1 MGVFSANV
9 RQQRVFEISLTTANG
24 AQTGNVT
31 AMGYRREG
39 LTDVLTP
46 LVFTAPAAG
55 LTQNVEMGDA
65 WPDGVTLVRFIY
77 TIGA

>member
-1 MGVFSANV
+1 MPLLSQNV
-9 RQQRVFEISLTTANG
+9 KQQRVLEISVSTLNG

-31 AMGYRREG
+31 AINYRREG
-39 LTDVLTP
+39 LGDAAVP
-46 LVFTAPAAG
+46 VVFTAPAAA

-65 WPDGVTLVRFIY
+65 WPEGVTLVRMLY

>member
-1 MGVFSANV
+1 MPLFSSNV
-9 RQQRVFEISLTTANG
+9 RQQRVLEIAISTLNG
-24 AQTGNVT
+24 AQTGNMT
-31 AMGYRREG
+31 ALGYRREG

-46 LVFTAPAAG
+46 MSFVAPAAG

-65 WPDGVTLVRFIY
+65 WPDGVTLIRFIY